1 MYLQVYQDK
10 LYMEDMKFNSF
21 RKVARSLGY
30 DENGISIVSFHWGV
44 NLCSLETQFIAS
56 RK

>member
-1 MYLQVYQDK
+1 
-10 LYMEDMKFNSF
+10 MEDMKFNSF

-56 RK
+56 GK